1 VISRIFSLREQMLLL
16 IFVTVQKK
24 ARGLYHSNDG
34 RGWRPIQRSYLHLE
48 RATRG
53 RGLKRVLLGRTSE
66 RGSQASR
73 LEMVV
78 TWGTGRNACA
88 TEKLKTR
95 EAWSSLPCSTGDC
108 AP

>member
-1 VISRIFSLREQMLLL
+1 MLLL
-16 IFVTVQKK
+16 ISVTVQKK
-24 ARGLYHSNDG
+24 ARGLYHSNECAW
-34 RGWRPIQRSYLHLE
+34 WRPIQGIYLHLE

-88 TEKLKTR
+88 TEKLTTM
-95 EAWSSLPCSTGDC
+95 EASSWLPCSTGDS

>member
-1 VISRIFSLREQMLLL
+1 MLLL
-16 IFVTVQKK
+16 ISVTVQKK
-24 ARGLYHSNDG
+24 ARGLYHSNECAWVG
-34 RGWRPIQRSYLHLE
+34 VPSRG
-48 RATRG
+48 ATCIAARNRG
-53 RGLKRVLLGRTSE
+53 RGLMHAPLERTSA

-95 EAWSSLPCSTGDC
+95 EASSWLPCSTGDC